1 MGASLGGVAFKI
13 DTATIDSNKV
23 VHDLFGPAFQPHED
37 HGDTRRPEYVFVGK
51 SSDLLVILSTDFT
64 TKFFQS
70 TGSEAI
76 QPYLDYFGRPSFV
89 FAFEEY
95 DSGGTYSYS
104 LIYDGVVKRQYSLVS
119 GEEVTDFGTPEPT
132 ELKWLNL
139 PAETVQVDDA
149 TTELVYTDPATGY
162 QYTKDQLPQVI
173 LQQLM
178 QEKLGFISWDLYE
191 KLTEKTLYKQAS
203 LPPAAT
209 ATGKKPWWKVW

>member
-1 MGASLGGVAFKI
+1 MGVSLGGVAFKL

-23 VHDLFGPAFQPHED
+23 VHDLFGPDFQPTEGS
-37 HGDTRRPEYVFVGK
+37 GDTRRPEYVFVGK
-51 SSDLLVILSTDFT
+51 TSDLLVILSTDFT

-70 TGSEAI
+70 TGSGAI
-76 QPYLDYFGRPSFV
+76 QSYLDYFGRPSFV

-119 GEEVTDFGTPEPT
+119 GEETTDFGNPEPT

-139 PAETVQVDDA
+139 PAETVQVDEE

-173 LQQLM
+173 LPQLM
-178 QEKLGFISWDLYE
+178 QEKLGFISWDLHE

-203 LPPAAT
+203 PPPASA